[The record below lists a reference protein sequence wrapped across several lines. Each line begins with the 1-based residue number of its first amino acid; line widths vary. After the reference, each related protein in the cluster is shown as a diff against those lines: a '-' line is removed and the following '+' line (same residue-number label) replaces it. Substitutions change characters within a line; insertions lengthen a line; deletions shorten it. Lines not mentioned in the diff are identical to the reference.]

1 MDEKSW
7 LGFGGRVGS
16 GRGIMDVHHFWG
28 WDEGGDAKNAS
39 DERSRGRRA
48 KQRRALTIMQIED
61 DILPHIS
68 MISPFRIK
76 FRIPGGGPS
85 GKVILFTS
93 RRKGVKGNLVKR
105 LPYFFWE
112 FARNCTG
119 RHFSSSSLHLLAKV
133 LFLKNHFPALL
144 GYSRKR
150 RERKKDFVARGKKS
164 SAKKENSSKFWP
176 TALQRTFIFTVQF
189 SLQKNEEKVSSSSAA
204 RDMKVISSL

>member
-133 LFLKNHFPALL
+133 LFLKKPFPPLSWDIR
-144 GYSRKR
+144 GKEGQ
-150 RERKKDFVARGKKS
+150 ERKKILWQWKGKRS
-164 SAKKENSSKFWP
+164 SAKRG
-176 TALQRTFIFTVQF
+176 Q
-189 SLQKNEEKVSSSSAA
+189 
-204 RDMKVISSL
+204 